1 LDGIR
6 FGNLEDF
13 FDDKLVADDQIPSK
27 KTQNRRK
34 KTYKQILQKILGQ
47 FKTERSKIYFF
58 DGYSI
63 PELQVIFK
71 LAVYQKEQILKKL
84 KKLESFL
91 DFGRDSVELKILDI
105 NIGKIQIKH
114 FQDHTNNLTG
124 YTYLLE
130 ILGSKNLVS
139 EGNYAVDKSPQSFAV
154 CKSPQ
159 PFAVCKSP
167 QPFSVCKSPQP
178 FAVCKSPQPFAVC
191 KSPQPF
197 AVDKSPQPF
206 AVDKSPQPFAVDKS
220 PQPFAVDKSPQPFAG
235 WTQTSLPGDY
245 PSPPKPYR
253 PYITNKSIGVDSQN
267 EFPNPSRPSRKS

>member
-6 FGNLEDF
+6 FGNLENF
-13 FDDKLVADDQIPSK
+13 FDDKLAADDEIPSK
-27 KTQNRRK
+27 KTQNKRK

-71 LAVYQKEQILKKL
+71 LAVYQKEQILEKL

-105 NIGKIQIKH
+105 NTGKIQIKH

-139 EGNYAVDKSPQSFAV
+139 EGNYAVDRSPQSFVVDKSPQSFAV
-154 CKSPQ
+154 DKSPQ
-159 PFAVCKSP
+159 S
-167 QPFSVCKSPQP
+167 
-178 FAVCKSPQPFAVC
+178 
-191 KSPQPF
+191 F
-197 AVDKSPQPF
+197 AVDKSPQSF
-206 AVDKSPQPFAVDKS
+206 AVDKSPQSFAVDKP
-220 PQPFAVDKSPQPFAG
+220 PQSFAVDKPPQSFAG
-235 WTQTSLPGDY
+235 WTQTSLPRDY

-253 PYITNKSIGVDSQN
+253 PYTTNTSIGVDSQK
-267 EFPNPSRPSRKS
+267 EFPNPSGPSRIS